1 MILTRMKFGYIRIR
15 KAGPTEKIQREALKA
30 AGVDDQSATG
40 PMYIDVPNNKTR
52 SVEPKDLTERQ
63 KMLNV
68 LRNGNTVVVADFA
81 TLAISEWDW
90 LDVLGKISRQG
101 ARIEIID
108 PARILEWDSNIQPVV
123 TELTDTAKEVFDAL
137 RSEQTAPARR
147 ARVRQGK
154 LGGRPVSVTKKYG
167 EAAWKEAKRRWADP
181 KGGTVK
187 EISED
192 VGIPVASLNRHLGSM
207 RDARKDTL
215 EDPKSTD

>member
-1 MILTRMKFGYIRIR
+1 MKIGYIRIR
-15 KAGPTEKIQREALKA
+15 KAGPSEQIQRQALRT

-40 PMYIDVPNNKTR
+40 PVYIDLPINKTR
-52 SVEPKDLTERQ
+52 SVEPKDLTERM
-63 KMLNV
+63 KMLKF
-68 LRNGNTVVVADFA
+68 LRSGNTVVVADFA

-90 LDVLGKISRQG
+90 LEVLGIISLRG
-101 ARIEIID
+101 ARIEIVT
-108 PARILEWDSNIQPVV
+108 PPRILEWDCNIQPIVA
-123 TELTDTAKEVFDAL
+123 ELTDTAKAVFDAL

-154 LGGRPVSVTKKYG
+154 LGGRPVSVAKKYG
-167 EAAWKEAKRRWADP
+167 EAAWEEAKRRWADP

-207 RDARKDTL
+207 RKTRKDAL